1 MAIGHLGGSPL
12 RPGIAMRKTL
22 VERFRSELRLL
33 ASQARTYRSEPL
45 SRVEM
50 WLGVITVYLVLSAF
64 LMGQFSEYTGAAQEQ
79 TVVPV
84 SNRA

>member
-1 MAIGHLGGSPL
+1 VAWQ
-12 RPGIAMRKTL
+12 
-22 VERFRSELRLL
+22 
-33 ASQARTYRSEPL
+33 ASNYQSEPL

-50 WLGVITVYLVLSAF
+50 WLGVISVYLVLSAF
-64 LMGQFSEYTGAAQEQ
+64 LMGHFSAHTGAELKE

>member
-1 MAIGHLGGSPL
+1 MGGWALG
-12 RPGIAMRKTL
+12 PGNAMRKTL
-22 VERFRSELRLL
+22 VEKFRSDLRLL
-33 ASQARTYRSEPL
+33 ASKATSYQSEPL
-45 SRVEM
+45 SRLEM

-64 LMGQFSEYTGAAQEQ
+64 LMGHFTARTGTAQKQ

>member
-1 MAIGHLGGSPL
+1 
-12 RPGIAMRKTL
+12 MRKTL
-22 VERFRSELRLL
+22 VEIFRSQLRSLVWK
-33 ASQARTYRSEPL
+33 ARNYQSEPL

-64 LMGQFSEYTGAAQEQ
+64 LMGHFSAQTGAAMKQ